1 MAGATNEM
9 TDMDKRI
16 ETAMCLYES
25 VCALQA
31 KGEDSTAMEEQA
43 IALISA
49 AIDDGCVE
57 AYPMKALLESSNDWT
72 RLVICRMTQ
81 FQIVLREGVDK
92 GCLDPRNDFA
102 WIWLEIAAKNNDPT
116 PFLDDDMEQYYD
128 ILMTAVE
135 NGRDVR
141 DIIYK
146 IWEPEQEIDDD

>member
-1 MAGATNEM
+1 MNT
-9 TDMDKRI
+9 KI
-16 ETAMCLYES
+16 EQALGLYNS
-25 VCALQA
+25 ICSLQA
-31 KGEDSTAMEEQA
+31 EGTDTTAMEQQVLTLLDEA
-43 IALISA
+43 IEE
-49 AIDDGCVE
+49 GYVE

-72 RLVICRMTQ
+72 QLVICRMTQ
-81 FQIVLREGVDK
+81 FQIILREGVDK
-92 GCLDPRNDFA
+92 GCLAPDNDFA

-116 PFLDDDMEQYYD
+116 PFLEDDMEQYYD